1 MALPASDTFTGT
13 DGTQLTTYSSNWT
26 IAVGSGG
33 FIIQTNAARPNAIF
47 QITLARW
54 NADTFSN
61 NQYAQGTL
69 TAANSDPGGVLVRAA
84 TDESSNFYGAM
95 SDSDSSTEFFK
106 HVAGSYTLLSSLP
119 FMATGDVIRLEV
131 YGSTLAVYKNGIQ
144 HGATLTDSSH
154 ASGSAGLTGYSSSA
168 TSIDNWSAGNLT
180 TPLAPAFVAA
190 GTGLE
195 SITTISPAW
204 PSHVT
209 DDIGLLFVESTGGQ
223 PVTLSTAAGFVNVT
237 NSPQATGATTAGTQI
252 TVFWCRATSGAMSA
266 PTVADPGDHVYGVI
280 LTFRGCP
287 TTGDP
292 WNVTAGS
299 VKASATATTTFPT
312 VTTTVANCLV
322 VLAAARDT
330 DSAVAAWSAPVN
342 AALGDL
348 QERFDLGTA
357 LGNGGGLGIYTG
369 VKSVAGATGTTTA
382 TVSSSIN
389 AQMTIA
395 LSPLAPAAATSDA
408 PFRWPLIHM
417 LVR

>member
-1 MALPASDTFTGT
+1 MALPASDSFTGT
-13 DGTQLTTYSSNWT
+13 DGTSLPTYSSNWT
-26 IAVGSGG
+26 IDTGNGG

-47 QITLARW
+47 QVSLVRW

-61 NQYAQGTL
+61 NQYAQGTI
-69 TAANSDPGGVLVRAA
+69 TNANSDPGGVLVRAA
-84 TDESSNFYGAM
+84 TDGTSNYYGAM
-95 SDSDSSTEFFK
+95 SDSDSSTEWFK
-106 HVAGSYTLLSSLP
+106 YVAGSYTLLSSLP
-119 FMATGDVIRLEV
+119 FMANGDVIRLEV

-144 HGATLTDSSH
+144 HGPTLTDSSH
-154 ASGSAGLTGYSSSA
+154 TSGAAGLTGYSTGS

-180 TPLAPAFVAA
+180 APLAPAFVAA
-190 GTGLE
+190 GTGVE

-223 PVTLSTAAGFVNVT
+223 PATLSTAAGFVAVT
-237 NSPQATGATTAGTQI
+237 NSPQATGATTSGTQI
-252 TVFWCRATSGAMSA
+252 SVFWCRATSGAMSA

-287 TTGDP
+287 TTGNP
-292 WNVTAGS
+292 WNITAGS
-299 VKASATATTTFPT
+299 VTATAGTTTTFPT
-312 VTTTVANCLV
+312 VTTTVANCLI

-330 DSAVAAWSAPVN
+330 DSALAAWSAPVN

-395 LSPLAPAAATSDA
+395 LAPIVPAAAASDA
-408 PFRWPLIHM
+408 PFRAPFIHM